1 MSPKNLLVSSSG
13 EDTFVRKL
21 LYNRAALAG
30 LIMLLVLVFIALLG
44 PHIAPYRPDRFVA
57 QPYQPPSASHL
68 FGTDGLGRDV
78 FSQMVYGTSLS
89 LEIGFVSAIGITLL
103 GTSVGIISGY
113 LGRYVDEI
121 LMRVVDVLLVIPSI
135 AFMIF
140 VAVILGPGLESILLV
155 IILFGWPPMARM
167 IRSQT
172 LSLREREFVES
183 AIVSGTPKR
192 YILFRMIF
200 PNVINLV
207 IANGILAVIYG
218 IIAEVSLAFLGIAS
232 TKSYSW
238 GTVLYNAQNEGA
250 IYHGGLLWI
259 LAPGIF
265 IAVTGVAI
273 TLIARAIG
281 DITDPR
287 YNALGR

>member
-1 MSPKNLLVSSSG
+1 MNARRLLVSASG
-13 EDTFVRKL
+13 EDTFLKRL
-21 LYNRAALAG
+21 LYNKTALAG
-30 LIMLLVLVFIALLG
+30 LAMLLFLVVLAILHAD
-44 PHIAPYRPDRFVA
+44 IAPYTPDRFVA
-57 QPYQPPSASHL
+57 QPYLPPSSSHL

-89 LEIGFVSAIGITLL
+89 LEIGFVSAVGITAI
-103 GTSVGIISGY
+103 GTAVGIVSGY
-113 LGRYVDEI
+113 LGRYIDEV
-121 LMRVVDVLLVIPSI
+121 LMRIVDVFLVIPSI

-140 VAVILGPGLESILLV
+140 VAVILGPGTESILLV

-172 LSLREREFVES
+172 LSLRERGFVES
-183 AIVSGTPKR
+183 AIVSGAPKR
-192 YILFRMIF
+192 YILSRLIF
-200 PNVINLV
+200 PNVLSLV

-232 TKSYSW
+232 TRTYSW

-250 IYHGGLLWI
+250 IFHGGLWWI

-287 YNALGR
+287 YSTTGR

>member
-1 MSPKNLLVSSSG
+1 MTRNVFLLTSSG
-13 EDTFVRKL
+13 EDTFIKKL
-21 LYNRAALAG
+21 LSNRAAFAG
-30 LIMLLVLVFIALLG
+30 IAIILILVLISLFARQ
-44 PHIAPYRPDRFVA
+44 IAPYNPYAFVA
-57 QPYQPPSASHL
+57 KPYQPPTLSHP

-78 FSQMVYGTSLS
+78 FSQMVYGTGLS
-89 LEIGFVSAIGITLL
+89 LEIGFISALGITLI
-103 GTSVGIISGY
+103 GTTVGIVSGY
-113 LGRYVDEI
+113 LGKYIDEV
-121 LMRVVDVLLVIPSI
+121 LMRIVDVLLVIPSI

-140 VAVILGPGLESILLV
+140 VAVILGPGLRSILLV
-155 IILFGWPPMARM
+155 IVLFGWPPMARM

-183 AIVSGTPKR
+183 ALVSGATKG
-192 YILFRMIF
+192 YILTRMIF

-218 IIAEVSLAFLGIAS
+218 IIADVSLAFLGIAS
-232 TKSYSW
+232 TNSYSW

-250 IYHGGLLWI
+250 IYHSGLLWI

-265 IAVTGVAI
+265 IALTGVAV

-281 DITDPR
+281 DVTDPR
-287 YNALGR
+287 YNSQGR

>member
-1 MSPKNLLVSSSG
+1 MKASRLLVSASG
-13 EDTFVRKL
+13 EDTFLKKL
-21 LYNRAALAG
+21 VYNKAALAG
-30 LIMLLVLVFIALLG
+30 LIMLSFLAVIAVFSAD
-44 PHIAPYRPDRFVA
+44 IAPYRPDLFVA
-57 QPYQPPSASHL
+57 QPYLPPSSAHL

-78 FSQMVYGTSLS
+78 FSQMIYGTSHS
-89 LEIGFVSAIGITLL
+89 LEIGFVSALGITLL
-103 GTSVGIISGY
+103 GAGIGIVAGY
-113 LGRYVDEI
+113 LGRYVDEV
-121 LMRVVDVLLVIPSI
+121 LMRIVDVLLVIPSI

-183 AIVSGTPKR
+183 AIVSGAPRR
-192 YILFRMIF
+192 YILTRLIF
-200 PNVINLV
+200 PNVLNLV

-232 TKSYSW
+232 TKTYSW

-250 IYHGGLLWI
+250 IYHGGLWWI
-259 LAPGIF
+259 LMPGIF
-265 IAVTGVAI
+265 IAFTGVAI
-273 TLIARAIG
+273 TLVARAIG

-287 YNALGR
+287 YSTTGR

>member
-1 MSPKNLLVSSSG
+1 MNMKRLLADASG
-13 EDTFVRKL
+13 EDTFFRKL
-21 LYNRAALAG
+21 LSNRAALAG
-30 LIMLLVLVFIALLG
+30 LIMLLVLVFIALFA
-44 PHIAPYRPDRFVA
+44 HQIAPYKPDRFVA
-57 QPYQPPSASHL
+57 QPYQPPTASHL

-78 FSQMVYGTSLS
+78 FSQMVYGTSIS
-89 LEIGFVSAIGITLL
+89 LEVGFVSAIGITLL
-103 GTSVGIISGY
+103 GTTVGIISGY

-121 LMRVVDVLLVIPSI
+121 LMRLVDVLLVIPSI

-183 AIVSGTPKR
+183 AVVSGAPKR
-192 YILFRMIF
+192 YILLRLIF
-200 PNVINLV
+200 PNVLNLV

-287 YNALGR
+287 YSRIGR